1 MKILIPEDFF
11 ELFHVERAEIRA
23 YMDKELNDVIS
34 SVESSLV
41 GTTDYVETTLYFSI
55 GSIALSSEHRIS
67 WHSGSRK
74 CWASMVSGTV
84 YDCLAERELIRYCDS
99 LLIEETNPL
108 NP

>member
-11 ELFHVERAEIRA
+11 ELFHVERAEIREF
-23 YMDKELNDVIS
+23 MDKELQEVIA

-41 GTTDYVETTLYFSI
+41 GTTDYVKTTLYFRI
-55 GSIALSSEHRIS
+55 GRIALSSEHRIS
-67 WHSGSRK
+67 WHLGSRK
-74 CWASMVSGTV
+74 CRASMVSGTV